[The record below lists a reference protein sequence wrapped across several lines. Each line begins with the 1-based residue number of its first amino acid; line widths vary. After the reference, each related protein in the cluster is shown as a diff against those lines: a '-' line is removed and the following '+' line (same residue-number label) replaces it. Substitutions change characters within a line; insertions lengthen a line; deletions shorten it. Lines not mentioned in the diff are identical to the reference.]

1 LVAPGAE
8 GRCAR
13 SWWGGLACN
22 TAVILW
28 GAFVRATESGAGCG
42 AHWPTCNGDIVPRA
56 ASVETMI
63 ELTHRMTSGVAL
75 LLVVG
80 QLVWA
85 LRLFPRGHRTRGLAI
100 ATMVFMLL
108 EAAVGAALVL
118 LELVAHNQSWARA
131 VWIAIHLVNT
141 FLLVASL
148 ALTPWSVAHPE
159 RAPAGRG
166 GLRGALWLGAALLL
180 ATGVAGAI
188 TALGDTLFP
197 AETLA
202 AGMAADLSPTAHF
215 LIRLRVIH
223 PLVAA
228 FGGLYLLLLAGFV
241 AQTRKDATVRAM
253 AGAVAGLVVAQ
264 LALGLV
270 NLWLL
275 APVWM
280 QLVHLG
286 LADLLWIAFV
296 LLGHTNPRGSPAPRP
311 ALLGPAPTARSP
323 PRPCATAVAMTAPRR
338 GSRATSVEACWSSCR
353 PWARSTRCG
362 SCSPGSTARSASRSP
377 GSGWCSR

>member
-1 LVAPGAE
+1 MSEARFARFSWGVLVYNLG
-8 GRCAR
+8 
-13 SWWGGLACN
+13 
-22 TAVILW
+22 VIAW
-28 GAFVRATESGAGCG
+28 GAFVRATGSGAGCG
-42 AHWPTCNGDIVPRA
+42 AHWPTCNGEIVPRA
-56 ASVETMI
+56 ESVETMI
-63 ELTHRMTSGVAL
+63 ELTHRLTSGVAL

-85 LRLFPRGHRTRGLAI
+85 LRLFPKGHRTRGLAI

-118 LELVAHNQSWARA
+118 LELVADDQSAARA
-131 VWIAIHLVNT
+131 VWIAVHLVNT

-148 ALTPWSVAHPE
+148 ALTPWSVSRP
-159 RAPAGRG
+159 RRLPADWG
-166 GLRGALWLGAALLL
+166 GLRGALAGGALLL
-180 ATGVAGAI
+180 LVTGVAGAI

-215 LIRLRVIH
+215 LVRLRVIH

-241 AQTRKDATVRAM
+241 AQTREDGTARRLAS
-253 AGAVAGLVVAQ
+253 AVAALVVAQ
-264 LALGLV
+264 LLLGLV

-280 QLVHLG
+280 QLLHLFF
-286 LADLLWIAFV
+286 ADLLWIAFV
-296 LLGHTNPRGSPAPRP
+296 LFGDASARAIARRSVALGTDTP
-311 ALLGPAPTARSP
+311 
-323 PRPCATAVAMTAPRR
+323 
-338 GSRATSVEACWSSCR
+338 SR
-353 PWARSTRCG
+353 
-362 SCSPGSTARSASRSP
+362 
-377 GSGWCSR
+377 